1 MVLIGCTGGIGSGK
15 SIVCDMFASLG
26 AAVFSADASARNI
39 ADTDPAAREKI
50 TALLGDE
57 AYTEAG
63 VLNRPLVA
71 SKVFGDPDLLQELNE
86 ILHPLVFE
94 AIDRWRESVTAP
106 YALVEAALVFESG
119 LDEVLDYVL
128 VVIAADD
135 VRIERTMK
143 RDGSARDEVLRRMMH
158 QMSNEE
164 LARHADFIL
173 NNEGAPGELQGKV
186 RFFHTL
192 FSSLQQRKELNDND

>member
-15 SIVCDMFASLG
+15 SVVCDMFASLG
-26 AAVFSADASARNI
+26 AAVFSADESAKII
-39 ADTDPAAREKI
+39 ADTDPSAREKI
-50 TALLGDE
+50 TALLGDG
-57 AYTEAG
+57 AYTDAG
-63 VLNRPLVA
+63 PLNRPFVA
-71 SKVFGDPDLLQELNE
+71 SKVFGDPELLQELNE

-119 LDEVLDYVL
+119 LDEVLDYVF
-128 VVIAADD
+128 VVIAADE
-135 VRIERTMK
+135 VRVERTMK

-158 QMSNEE
+158 QMPNEE
-164 LARHADFIL
+164 LKRHADFIIL
-173 NNEGAPGELQGKV
+173 NEGTPDDLQGKV

>member
-1 MVLIGCTGGIGSGK
+1 
-15 SIVCDMFASLG
+15 MFGLPLAPALG
-26 AAVFSADASARNI
+26 
-39 ADTDPAAREKI
+39 
-50 TALLGDE
+50 
-57 AYTEAG
+57 
-63 VLNRPLVA
+63 RPE
-71 SKVFGDPDLLQELNE
+71 LLQELNE

-119 LDEVLDYVL
+119 LDEVLDYVF
-128 VVIAADD
+128 VVIAADE
-135 VRIERTMK
+135 VRVERTMK

-158 QMSNEE
+158 QMPNEE
-164 LARHADFIL
+164 LKRHADFIIL
-173 NNEGAPGELQGKV
+173 NEGTPDDLQGKV